1 MQKNKMKENSETD
14 YFLKSRKH
22 EKNVY
27 INTSS
32 HRSAMLYTYSWKA
45 IYNRLENAC
54 IKTLI
59 TFWIRCSAV
68 KRGID
73 AAIIA
78 KTVIGKGEGGC
89 QPLKDKLL

>member
-32 HRSAMLYTYSWKA
+32 HRSAMLYNYSWKA
-45 IYNRLENAC
+45 IY
-54 IKTLI
+54 
-59 TFWIRCSAV
+59 
-68 KRGID
+68 
-73 AAIIA
+73 
-78 KTVIGKGEGGC
+78 
-89 QPLKDKLL
+89 KLGTD

>member
-27 INTSS
+27 INQRDVVHLFMKSYIQTR
-32 HRSAMLYTYSWKA
+32 H
-45 IYNRLENAC
+45 RLENAC

-59 TFWIRCSAV
+59 SF
-68 KRGID
+68 
-73 AAIIA
+73 
-78 KTVIGKGEGGC
+78 
-89 QPLKDKLL
+89 

>member
-1 MQKNKMKENSETD
+1 MKKNAEEQDERKNSETD

-45 IYNRLENAC
+45 IY
-54 IKTLI
+54 
-59 TFWIRCSAV
+59 
-68 KRGID
+68 
-73 AAIIA
+73 
-78 KTVIGKGEGGC
+78 
-89 QPLKDKLL
+89 KLGTD